1 MSLSYPDCLSI
12 VEHPINLY
20 NSSSVG
26 IVGVGIYLM
35 RETDKFVEE
44 QNRQIRLQ
52 QAYDRITKMSKQ
64 KKWPKQMEFKFDK

>member
-1 MSLSYPDCLSI
+1 MIEI
-12 VEHPINLY
+12 VFFIAIT
-20 NSSSVG
+20 G

-35 RETDKFVEE
+35 RETDKLVEE

-64 KKWPKQMEFKFDK
+64 KKWPKQMEFDFDK

>member
-1 MSLSYPDCLSI
+1 MIEI
-12 VEHPINLY
+12 VLLTAIT
-20 NSSSVG
+20 G

-35 RETDKFVEE
+35 RETDKFIEE

>member
-1 MSLSYPDCLSI
+1 MIEIILFAAI
-12 VEHPINLY
+12 
-20 NSSSVG
+20 VG

>member
-1 MSLSYPDCLSI
+1 MIEI
-12 VEHPINLY
+12 VLLTAIT
-20 NSSSVG
+20 G

-35 RETDKFVEE
+35 RETDKFIEE

-64 KKWPKQMEFKFDK
+64 KQMEFDFDK

>member
-1 MSLSYPDCLSI
+1 MIEIILFAAI
-12 VEHPINLY
+12 
-20 NSSSVG
+20 VG

-64 KKWPKQMEFKFDK
+64 KNGLNKWSLNLISK

>member
-1 MSLSYPDCLSI
+1 MIEI
-12 VEHPINLY
+12 VFFIAIT
-20 NSSSVG
+20 V

-64 KKWPKQMEFKFDK
+64 KK

>member
-1 MSLSYPDCLSI
+1 MIEI
-12 VEHPINLY
+12 VFFIAIT
-20 NSSSVG
+20 V

-44 QNRQIRLQ
+44 QNIQIILQ
-52 QAYDRITKMSKQ
+52 QSYDSITKMSKQ

>member
-1 MSLSYPDCLSI
+1 MIEI
-12 VEHPINLY
+12 VLLAAIT
-20 NSSSVG
+20 G

-35 RETDKFVEE
+35 RETDKFIEE

-64 KKWPKQMEFKFDK
+64 KQMEFYFDK

>member
-1 MSLSYPDCLSI
+1 MIEI
-12 VEHPINLY
+12 VLLTAIT
-20 NSSSVG
+20 G

-64 KKWPKQMEFKFDK
+64 KQMEFDFDK

>member
-1 MSLSYPDCLSI
+1 MIEI
-12 VEHPINLY
+12 VLLTAIT
-20 NSSSVG
+20 G

-35 RETDKFVEE
+35 RETDKFIEE

-52 QAYDRITKMSKQ
+52 QAYDRITKMSEQ